1 MCIYDVAFTV
11 FRLCFIT
18 RSPISSLAWAAPQ
31 RAGPPLADGGVG
43 AMDPGNVVPFGEAVP
58 RETTTASR
66 AFDPVV
72 ESFTPPSKGGC
83 EDNRLK
89 KAFDGA

>member
-1 MCIYDVAFTV
+1 
-11 FRLCFIT
+11 
-18 RSPISSLAWAAPQ
+18 
-31 RAGPPLADGGVG
+31 
-43 AMDPGNVVPFGEAVP
+43 MDPGNVVPFGEAVP